1 MLNKGLRDE
10 ESIRIDNVLRTLLS
24 LVFIPETWNPET
36 ENAVENQLQ
45 KWNWSLKTLAD
56 FSPNELLEQLLD
68 KEFDW
73 NQLEQFADFLIQYSK
88 KTTLISSD
96 FSEKAIVIYNAIQTE
111 SKTFSLAIST
121 KIAAVKAHLS

>member
-24 LVFIPETWNPET
+24 LVFVPETWNPET
-36 ENAVENQLQ
+36 ENAIENQLQ

-88 KTTLISSD
+88 KATPTSSD
-96 FSEKAIVIYNAIQTE
+96 FSEKAIVIYNAIQIE

-121 KIAAVKAHLS
+121 KIAAVKVHLS